1 MRKITTIGPNSAT
14 RRCVHNIAW
23 VVMVVAGV
31 LPLAGLCASNGA
43 TGKTPGNPILGHWQF
58 DHLQPQAKHVK
69 HANLRRVRAAVAP
82 MRTITVHFGTNK
94 LTLTKP
100 GGKQTSY
107 PVHYH
112 VDVGDSTV
120 TMIEQRK
127 QQTVKQTYH
136 LMPSKPNRIYTVR
149 NFGPVGPVH
158 MVYKRI
164 NPKN

>member
-1 MRKITTIGPNSAT
+1 M
-14 RRCVHNIAW
+14 
-23 VVMVVAGV
+23 VMAGV
-31 LPLAGLCASNGA
+31 LPLAGTCASNSVVN
-43 TGKTPGNPILGHWQF
+43 KTPGNPLLGHWQF

-82 MRTITVHFGTNK
+82 MRTIKVHFSAHK

-107 PVHYH
+107 SVHYH
-112 VDVGDSTV
+112 VNAGHSTV

-136 LMPSKPNRIYTVR
+136 LMPHKPNRIYTVR
-149 NFGPVGPVH
+149 KFGPVGPVH

-164 NPKN
+164 KPAD